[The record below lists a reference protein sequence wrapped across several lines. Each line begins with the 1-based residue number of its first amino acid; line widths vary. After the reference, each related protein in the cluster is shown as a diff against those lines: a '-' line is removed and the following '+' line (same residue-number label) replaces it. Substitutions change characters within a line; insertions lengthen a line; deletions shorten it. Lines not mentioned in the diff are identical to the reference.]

1 MIKMRTDI
9 FFKEKTTVVT
19 NEMLFKTLIRACA
32 HLRREPE
39 QKPDGTGSMTLKARG
54 FGSILDVLTRHDG
67 MTQAEIASML
77 DMRQQS
83 VSEALEKLEQNGYIR
98 REQSRENRRKALI
111 YVTEEGRAMQKELKD
126 RRDQT
131 AEAFFSCL
139 SDQEKDT
146 LYIILCKLN
155 ESGRGR

>member
-9 FFKEKTTVVT
+9 FFKEETTVVT

-32 HLRREPE
+32 HMRRDPE
-39 QKPDGTGSMTLKARG
+39 HKPDGTGRTTLKARG

-67 MTQAEIASML
+67 LTQAEIALML

-83 VSEALEKLEQNGYIR
+83 VSEALEKLEQNGFIR
-98 REQSRENRRKALI
+98 REQSQENRRKALI

-131 AEAFFSCL
+131 ADAYFSCL
-139 SDQEKDT
+139 SDEEKDT
-146 LYIILCKLN
+146 LYIILSKLN
-155 ESGRGR
+155 DRESRR